1 MRHAALDDVTDAV
14 VKTDVGDV
22 VVKNDANE
30 FVARRH
36 VEVAS
41 LRDEVATDQRLLD
54 AFDRRPEDQ
63 MNGCQKDPLI
73 QGTLT
78 LRLTSLSLLVRNH
91 LHH

>member
-54 AFDRRPEDQ
+54 AFDR
-63 MNGCQKDPLI
+63 
-73 QGTLT
+73 
-78 LRLTSLSLLVRNH
+78 
-91 LHH
+91 